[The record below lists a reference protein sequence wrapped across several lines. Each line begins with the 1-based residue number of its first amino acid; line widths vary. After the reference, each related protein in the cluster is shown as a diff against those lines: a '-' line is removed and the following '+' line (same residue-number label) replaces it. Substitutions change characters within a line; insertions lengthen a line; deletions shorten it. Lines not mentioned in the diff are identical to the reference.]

1 VPAPGGPLDGMDAL
15 LSIVQMPRGVPVAT
29 VGIGNAEN
37 AALLA
42 AAILAL
48 GDDGLRDRLAD
59 HRAKQTRAIEED
71 PTNHG

>member
-1 VPAPGGPLDGMDAL
+1 
-15 LSIVQMPRGVPVAT
+15 VAT

-59 HRAKQTRAIEED
+59 HRTKQTRAIEED
-71 PTNHG
+71 PTNQA